1 MEIIKLHHPLSS
13 DFYQSEKL
21 VLAMG
26 YFDGIHLGHQK
37 VLEKARDIAMQKNL
51 PLAVLTY
58 DHKPAVV
65 YKQLSP
71 HDRRNIIMP
80 DSKNEMFESLGVNK
94 VFVVN
99 YSFSFQN
106 QTPQEFV
113 DNYLVRFN
121 VDTVVAGTDH
131 TYGAKDATMDLLP
144 NYAKDRFDVVA
155 VDLADYQLEKIS
167 STRIRKNL
175 DEGHIQTVNHLMGRP
190 FQTGGT
196 VAHGFARGREL
207 GYPTANIEHDELQW
221 LPTIGVYVVDVFIG
235 DQKYHGM
242 ASIGRNVTFGDKNPI
257 TVEINILDFNDNIYG
272 EVLKVDWLYRIRGEV
287 KFEGIDKLIKQLQSD
302 EDFTRQYFEN
312 N

>member
-121 VDTVVAGTDH
+121 ADTVVAGTDH
-131 TYGAKDATMDLLP
+131 TYGAKDATMNLLP
-144 NYAKDRFDVVA
+144 NYANNRFDVVA

-190 FQTGGT
+190 FQTGD
-196 VAHGFARGREL
+196 RKS
-207 GYPTANIEHDELQW
+207 
-221 LPTIGVYVVDVFIG
+221 VV
-235 DQKYHGM
+235 
-242 ASIGRNVTFGDKNPI
+242 
-257 TVEINILDFNDNIYG
+257 
-272 EVLKVDWLYRIRGEV
+272 
-287 KFEGIDKLIKQLQSD
+287 
-302 EDFTRQYFEN
+302 
-312 N
+312 

>member
-13 DFYQSEKL
+13 DFNQSEKL

-37 VLEKARDIAMQKNL
+37 VLEKARDIAIKKDL

-94 VFVVN
+94 VFVIN

-113 DNYLVRFN
+113 DNYLVKFN
-121 VDTVVAGTDH
+121 ADTVVAGMDH
-131 TYGAKDATMDLLP
+131 TYGAKNATMALLP
-144 NYAKDRFDVVA
+144 NYAKDRFDVVV

-190 FQTGGT
+190 FQTRGT
-196 VAHGFARGREL
+196 VVHGFARGREL

-235 DQKYHGM
+235 NQKYHGM

-302 EDFTRQYFEN
+302 EDFTRHYFEN
-312 N
+312 K

>member
-196 VAHGFARGREL
+196 VAHGFARGHEL